1 MRSDSQQ
8 RGHGGGPHVPF
19 GAILLAGAT
28 LWSLSI
34 VAAPVLGLS
43 WVYEFFSRICHQD
56 PDRSWHVA
64 GEPLAVCIR
73 CASIYFA
80 FTVSLWLGLKT
91 NVRWLRVAVLV
102 MVCEF
107 IFARLVFDTA
117 LLRSM
122 SGVLVGLSAAPFVK
136 QAFEEIRDAM

>member
-1 MRSDSQQ
+1 
-8 RGHGGGPHVPF
+8 VKNKTV
-19 GAILLAGAT
+19 AALLAGST
-28 LWSLSI
+28 LWCLSI

-56 PDRSWHVA
+56 PARSWHIA

-80 FTVSLWLGLKT
+80 FTAALWLGLKS
-91 NVRWLRVAVLV
+91 NPRWLRISLAL

-107 IFARLVFDTA
+107 VIARLIVDAA
-117 LLRSM
+117 LLRSIT
-122 SGVLVGLSAAPFVK
+122 GVLVGLSAAPFVR
-136 QAFEEIRDAM
+136 QAFEEIRDAL

>member
-1 MRSDSQQ
+1 VKNKTVA
-8 RGHGGGPHVPF
+8 G
-19 GAILLAGAT
+19 LLTGSA

-56 PDRSWHVA
+56 PARSWHIA

-80 FTVSLWLGLKT
+80 FTTSLWLGLKT
-91 NVRWLRVAVLV
+91 NVRWLRISVLL
-102 MVCEF
+102 MVGEF
-107 IFARLVFDTA
+107 VVARLVLDAA
-117 LLRSM
+117 LLRSV
-122 SGVLVGLSAAPFVK
+122 SGILVGLSAAPFVK